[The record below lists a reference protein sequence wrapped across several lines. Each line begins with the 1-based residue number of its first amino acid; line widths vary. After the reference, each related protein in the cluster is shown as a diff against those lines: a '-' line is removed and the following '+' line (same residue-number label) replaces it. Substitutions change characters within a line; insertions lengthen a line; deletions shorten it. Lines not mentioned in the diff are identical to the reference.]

1 MTKHKYT
8 LKDLDCANCA
18 REIEEYLAKDEHLEN
33 VVVNYSKMTL
43 SFECDLSDAKS
54 YVSKKVC
61 EVEPEVILLDSTSLE
76 ADEHRK
82 EIVVDIIK
90 LIVGVLLTILGL
102 CTDFGFMS
110 KLALLFAYIIL
121 LYEIVI
127 KAFKLLIKSRTIN
140 ENLLITISCIGA
152 YFTGNVAE
160 GLMVIILYQI
170 GEILEHIAVNHS
182 RKSIVD
188 LMDIKPDYANLKRGK
203 EIVKVDPN
211 EVKIG
216 DIVVIKKGEKVPLDG
231 ILIKG
236 ESLLDTSAING
247 ESKLRNVSEG
257 DEILSG
263 CINTLDVIEIK
274 VTSLYEDSTV
284 AQILDLV
291 ENATDRKAKT
301 ENFVSKAAKVYT
313 PIVIVLALLVVLLF
327 PLLFD
332 ISFKES
338 IYRALSFL
346 VISCPCA
353 IAISVPLSYFSGI
366 GASSKMGILIKGS
379 DYLDSLKDV
388 KKIIFDKTGTITTG
402 KFTDFCLVILD
413 KKYTEKE
420 IIRYYVM
427 GESYSTHPL
436 ASSILE
442 FFSKDVETSE
452 VKKFKEIAGKGLSY
466 EIENLRVLIG
476 SYSLV
481 GAETKDNA
489 IYLKI
494 NDEIVAKIQL
504 EDKVKD
510 NAKATIGLLHKMG
523 IEAMMFT
530 GDEKNTSFEVA
541 SKTGI
546 ENVKYE
552 LLPQDKYSLLEKE
565 LESSCENKKVAFVGD
580 GINDAPSLARADIGI
595 SMGGVGSHQATQAS
609 DIVIVNDDLS
619 KIVEAIE
626 ISRKTDKIIK
636 ENLIFAIGVKIL
648 VLFLTALGISSM
660 WQAVFADTGVTLLTI
675 INTTRILR
683 KCK

>member
-18 REIEEYLAKDEHLEN
+18 REIEEYLAKDEHLKN
-33 VVVNYSKMTL
+33 VVVNYSKTTL
-43 SFECDLSDAKS
+43 SFESELNDAKS

-61 EVEPEVILLDSTSLE
+61 EVEPDVTLLDSTSLE
-76 ADEHRK
+76 ADEHKK

-90 LIVGVLLTILGL
+90 LIVGVLLTIFGV
-102 CTDFGFMS
+102 CTDFGFVS
-110 KLALLFAYIIL
+110 KIALLLAYILL

-182 RKSIVD
+182 RKSIAD

-263 CINTLDVIEIK
+263 CINTLDLIEIK
-274 VTSLYEDSTV
+274 VTSLYEDSIV

-291 ENATDRKAKT
+291 LNATDRKAKT

-332 ISFKES
+332 VSFEES
-338 IYRALSFL
+338 LYRALSFL

-366 GASSKMGILIKGS
+366 GASSKKGILIKGS

-402 KFTDFCLVILD
+402 KFIDFRLVVLD

-427 GESYSTHPL
+427 GESFSTHPL

-442 FFSKDVETSE
+442 FFSENVETSE

-466 EIENLRVLIG
+466 EIGDLKVLVG

-481 GAETKDNA
+481 KADTKDNA

-494 NDEIVAKIQL
+494 NDEIVAKLEL

-523 IEAMMFT
+523 IETMMFT
-530 GDEKNTSFEVA
+530 GDEKNTAFEVA
-541 SKTGI
+541 SNTGI
-546 ENVKYE
+546 EKVKYE

-648 VLFLTALGISSM
+648 VLLLTALGISSM